1 VALRTLIV
9 DDNPRFIEAA
19 RRLLERQGMDVVG
32 AASTSAQAVQQ
43 AERLR
48 PEVIL
53 IDIELGPESGF
64 DLARQLASADGSRPN
79 MIMISTHGAD
89 EVADL
94 VAVSPVLGFLPKSN
108 LSAAAI
114 RELLDDRATPP
125 SVTNPATAP
134 AWATEITTAV
144 TVPIIAEG
152 RSGEAWRSQRARART
167 SPRTQ
172 KRVSLRTRSSLR
184 PRSRTSKRETRFAG
198 SLTSSLRYAVPS
210 QKARRPSNR
219 RAQEAATKKCVGGR
233 KWSMS
238 CESAGTSPTA

>member
-48 PEVIL
+48 PAVIL

-64 DLARQLASADGSRPN
+64 DLARQLASADGSRPK

-125 SVTNPATAP
+125 SVTT
-134 AWATEITTAV
+134 
-144 TVPIIAEG
+144 
-152 RSGEAWRSQRARART
+152 
-167 SPRTQ
+167 PRPPPPG
-172 KRVSLRTRSSLR
+172 R
-184 PRSRTSKRETRFAG
+184 PRS
-198 SLTSSLRYAVPS
+198 P
-210 QKARRPSNR
+210 RR
-219 RAQEAATKKCVGGR
+219 
-233 KWSMS
+233 
-238 CESAGTSPTA
+238 